1 MNYLLQK
8 PALYLML
15 TLNRCLKVCL
25 SRTLF
30 LLLLAFITTSCSD
43 NQWQEIEQLMT
54 TKRQI
59 SHPQFSVPEHFN
71 FNVQPPIPEPEDFD
85 LSPNQMLAEAFEI
98 ALRLEDSSLLS
109 EIAVELAKAGRRKQ
123 ASLSYTAASKSL
135 IISIHSN
142 D

>member
-30 LLLLAFITTSCSD
+30 LLLIAFITTSCSD
-43 NQWQEIEQLMT
+43 NQWQAIEQLMT

-59 SHPQFSVPEHFN
+59 NYPQFSVPEHFN
-71 FNVQPPIPEPEDFD
+71 FNVQPPIPEPEDFN

-109 EIAVELAKAGRRKQ
+109 EIAVELAKAGR
-123 ASLSYTAASKSL
+123 
-135 IISIHSN
+135 
-142 D
+142 